1 MSKSIFPSCGQEIKN
16 FFTKVRPVD
25 TIVGLLQK
33 SGLGIR
39 TLRRRMS
46 ECNVISSYNANSSF
60 YTLPFFTEFN
70 SYGLWHY
77 RDASFSVRGNLAATI
92 KHLVDVSAAGYSAG
106 EMSEILRVKTDDF
119 LRILSLKRE
128 IGKARFSSKNIY
140 VSMDENAC
148 RKQIFTRKNLS
159 AKLQLKK
166 LALPRHKDQIAILT
180 EIISTDNP
188 TILAEDIY
196 RRLNK
201 KGYKL
206 NLEQVDGVINHYGLK
221 KNPR

>member
-1 MSKSIFPSCGQEIKN
+1 MPKLVFPPCGQEIKN
-16 FFTKVRPVD
+16 LFSKDVPVN

-60 YTLPFFTEFN
+60 YTLPFFTKFN

-77 RDASFSVRGNLAATI
+77 GDASFSARGSLSATI
-92 KHLVDVSAAGYSAG
+92 KHMVGISAAGYSAG
-106 EMSEILRVKTDDF
+106 ELSEVLRVKSDDF

-128 IGKARFSSKNIY
+128 IGKARLTSRNIY
-140 VSMDENAC
+140 VSVDKNTSH
-148 RKQIFTRKNLS
+148 KQISARKS
-159 AKLQLKK
+159 SSPKVQLKK

-180 EIISTDNP
+180 EIILTDN
-188 TILAEDIY
+188 LSVFAEDIW

-206 NLEQVDGVINHYGLK
+206 NLEQVKGVINHYGFK
-221 KNPR
+221 KNP